1 MPTLT
6 ADSGPLGRGETA
18 MQVCG
23 FWAIAQL
30 KANFPSVEYGIVRIP
45 TPAGGKPVTVY
56 GGWTQM
62 INAHGKAVPQAESFT
77 KWLWTEDKTFPQE
90 WACRHNSKF
99 SPNNA
104 INEQCADVF
113 DTPPYSIFKNEILP
127 TARAEPRYPDQV
139 VKAVG
144 DGLQAAM
151 FSGKSG
157 EEAAAL
163 AAGKIDAYL
172 STYKGA
178 PLNPST

>member
-1 MPTLT
+1 
-6 ADSGPLGRGETA
+6 
-18 MQVCG
+18 
-23 FWAIAQL
+23 
-30 KANFPSVEYGIVRIP
+30 
-45 TPAGGKPVTVY
+45 
-56 GGWTQM
+56 
-62 INAHGKAVPQAESFT
+62 
-77 KWLWTEDKTFPQE
+77 
-90 WACRHNSKF
+90 
-99 SPNNA
+99 
-104 INEQCADVF
+104 
-113 DTPPYSIFKNEILP
+113 
-127 TARAEPRYPDQV
+127 